1 MNDVLIEFN
10 YLDTDFRLKNEPVV
24 SDWLLLCI
32 EHLGVELGDIS
43 YFFCSD
49 EHLLQ
54 INIDA
59 LNHDYYTDIISFDYS
74 ALPVI
79 SGEIFI
85 SVDRVIENASEF
97 NVSFTH
103 EMLRVLSHGI
113 CHFAG
118 FKDKY
123 HEDVLL
129 MRSKEDECI
138 DIYNRFF
145 NQDF

>member
-1 MNDVLIEFN
+1 MKYVLIEFN
-10 YLDTDFRLKNEPVV
+10 YLDTNFRLKNEPVV

-32 EHLGVELGDIS
+32 EHLNVELGDIS

-59 LNHDYYTDIISFDYS
+59 LQHDYYTDIISFDYS

-85 SVDRVIENASEF
+85 SVDRVIENAHDF
-97 NVSFTH
+97 NVSFTQ
-103 EMLRVLSHGI
+103 EMLRVISHGI

-118 FKDKY
+118 FKDKSPFD
-123 HEDVLL
+123 EII

-138 DIYNRFF
+138 SIYNKFF
-145 NQDF
+145 SIDL

>member
-1 MNDVLIEFN
+1 MNDILIEFI
-10 YLDTDFRLKNEPVV
+10 YLDTEFRLKNEPVV
-24 SDWLLLCI
+24 SDWLLLCL
-32 EHLGVELGDIS
+32 EHLQVELGDIA

-74 ALPVI
+74 SLPVI

-85 SVDRVIENASEF
+85 SVDRVKENANDF
-97 NVSFTH
+97 NVSFTQ

-118 FKDKY
+118 YKDKSQ
-123 HEDVLL
+123 EDQHL

-145 NQDF
+145 KYEL